1 MFNLD
6 DVIKAGLVKLR
17 ELQLPDGSFSSYAST
32 SPDFSERKE
41 TASVF
46 PNFFILSSV
55 ASLKGEFD
63 LAEKIGSGLA
73 DFILSQKSDQWS
85 FNYWKRG
92 SKNAVDYPYPDD
104 LDSTSC
110 AFSSLRLYN
119 QDLISGEAI
128 GAFAMMLSAEESDEG
143 GPYYTWLTTPDAKE
157 WKDIDLAVN
166 ANIGY
171 ALSLEEVHLESLNF
185 LAEKEIAA
193 GKYISPYYASP
204 FSVAYLVSRFYSGPG
219 KNRLADWLLKNIS
232 TCGNPLDFAF
242 CVKGLLNLNVR
253 GVSEIC
259 RARDELARFCLFGG
273 GVYPFVI
280 DASGEGERMRE
291 YSGSEA
297 LCLALSLEALSG
309 LREKPKESRSSSARS
324 GLDNIFSK
332 VSLLAENRFGLE
344 SGEVGPLFHEEFNR
358 ITEKKDGKEIILV
371 ASIFASAVHPER
383 RPLISD
389 DYLAKLG
396 FINLCGWI
404 AYTIYDD
411 FIDGGADPKLL
422 SVANVCLREVVIVL
436 KNIEI
441 ADSFSYCRD
450 ILDGIDAANLWET
463 IHARS
468 SPSDG
473 LINLGFAPSYG
484 NFENLASRS
493 LGHAI
498 GPLMVLFSLGFDA
511 DSDEVKNIRRFFSDY
526 IIARQLNDDIRDWE
540 DDLRSGRL
548 SPAVASLIQEAKTSG
563 KEILNLNSDMPFLRD
578 LFWRRVIPVM
588 AEESIARCRSA
599 AEAVNLSGEIIS
611 SPEILLS
618 ILSPVKKSAEGII
631 RDQKTTLD
639 FLNAIDGNHYL

>member
-17 ELQLPDGSFSSYAST
+17 ELQLPDGSFSSYASVN
-32 SPDFSERKE
+32 PDFSERKE
-41 TASVF
+41 TSSIF
-46 PNFFILSSV
+46 PDFFILSSV

-63 LAEKIGSGLA
+63 LAEKIGNGLA
-73 DFILSQKSDQWS
+73 GFILSQKSDQWS

-110 AFSSLRLYN
+110 AFSSLHLYN

-128 GAFAMMLSAEESDEG
+128 GAFAMMLSAEEADEG
-143 GPYYTWLTTPDAKE
+143 GPYYTWLTSPDAKE
-157 WKDIDLAVN
+157 WKDIDPAVN

-171 ALSLEEVHLESLNF
+171 ALSLEEVRLKSLDS

-193 GKYISPYYASP
+193 GKYISPYYASS
-204 FSVAYLVSRFYSGPG
+204 FSVAYLISRFYSGPK

-232 TCGNPLDFAF
+232 DCGNPLDFAF

-309 LREKPKESRSSSARS
+309 LREKPKESRLSSMHS

-332 VSLLAENRFGLE
+332 VSLLAKSRFGLE
-344 SGEVGPLFHEEFNR
+344 SGEIGSLFHNAFNK

-371 ASIFASAVHPER
+371 ASIFASAVNPEK

-389 DYLAKLG
+389 DYLAELG

-411 FIDGGADPKLL
+411 FIDGGGDPKLL
-422 SVANVCLREVVIVL
+422 PVANVCLREVAAIL
-436 KNIEI
+436 KNVEI
-441 ADSFSYCRD
+441 DNSFSYCRD
-450 ILDGIDAANLWET
+450 VLDGIDAANLWET
-463 IHARS
+463 TNARS
-468 SPSDG
+468 AVSDG
-473 LINLGFAPSYG
+473 LINLTPSYG

-511 DSDEVKNIRRFFSDY
+511 DSDEIKNIRRFFSDY

-548 SPAVASLIQEAKTSG
+548 SPAVARLIHEAKISD

-578 LFWRRVIPVM
+578 LFWKRVIPVM

-599 AEAVNLSGEIIS
+599 SEAVNLSGEIIS

-618 ILSPVKKSAEGII
+618 ILSPVKKSAESII

-639 FLNAIDGNHYL
+639 FLNAIDGNRNL